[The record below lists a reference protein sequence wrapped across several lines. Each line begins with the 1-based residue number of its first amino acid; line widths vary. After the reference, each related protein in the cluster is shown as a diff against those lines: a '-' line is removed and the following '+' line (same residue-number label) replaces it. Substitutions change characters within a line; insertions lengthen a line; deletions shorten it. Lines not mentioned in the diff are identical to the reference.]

1 MKFIGWRKKIVP
13 KGAFYSTSQ
22 TFCGK
27 QVDLMFR
34 KADTINTKYQY
45 RGKTVLLLMEELLWK
60 SMGGIDMH
68 AKTMEGL
75 VGASTNMELMN
86 TPFRVYKEARRKGD
100 TATMERAMGYVGDCA
115 DKAEEY
121 RQKAEDGMKEDA
133 EEARAKEETERENAI
148 QKRRDERE
156 ELEKKIEENR
166 NEKTDTVEISEDGRA
181 ECDKY
186 SESDQAGLQSDA
198 PEKTAED
205 MINKPVIYTKTGEA
219 GKAES
224 CASISVSV

>member
-1 MKFIGWRKKIVP
+1 
-13 KGAFYSTSQ
+13 
-22 TFCGK
+22 
-27 QVDLMFR
+27 
-34 KADTINTKYQY
+34 
-45 RGKTVLLLMEELLWK
+45 
-60 SMGGIDMH
+60 MH

-166 NEKTDTVEISEDGRA
+166 NEKKGLVKTDTVEISENGRT
-181 ECDKY
+181 ECDRH
-186 SESDQAGLQSDA
+186 SESDQAGQQGDA
-198 PEKTAED
+198 PKKTAED

-219 GKAES
+219 GKAEPN
-224 CASISVSV
+224 ASISVSV